1 METFRLLTSHFFC
14 PRFWQSEQ
22 GLSPHTTTTT
32 KNKKETSTSPHT
44 HIPHTVMAASLRF
57 CPECNFLLKARGVK
71 ETYEDTTSGTT
82 LTKTRGQIVY
92 WCQRGEDVHP
102 QKQT

>member
-1 METFRLLTSHFFC
+1 
-14 PRFWQSEQ
+14 
-22 GLSPHTTTTT
+22 
-32 KNKKETSTSPHT
+32 
-44 HIPHTVMAASLRF
+44 MAASLRF